1 MPDLELIKEFP
12 DQSEEALQQPV
23 VNKKA
28 KRLDVT
34 KIPAIL
40 YDFANTP
47 VNIDSETSAIVATKK
62 NRMSVLLD
70 RGHELFNEELV
81 DIDET
86 KLDFDDG
93 LPLPKL
99 RASVC
104 QDLIEVNGKIKSH
117 GYEFKV
123 KDALR
128 TEETQWRAKT
138 NTIKK
143 WVVINYIQDHLS
155 DKFTP
160 EELQLIKG
168 AKDITDFKVGIFN
181 SCPDDTLIGIL
192 LDMDLNTY
200 KKIILEWQKLCRDP
214 QVDNKMSLDVFMQSE
229 LGKYVGNVDTI
240 GKNIMDRITWAD
252 RQFSDPESP
261 EEALPPHYTGA
272 AIDIELFKEDAESP
286 GRMEKMR
293 SKGREFSSFS
303 TLLGKKSAIK
313 RKLSEELGDKDMN
326 AVLDDLSGEELVQDN
341 QAALLVVLL
350 ELFTTPSDRNKLLNS
365 KMWLNVKGKNY
376 ILDRYKPGFSKFKF
390 FEMRDMIHLLSV
402 DTDIINELDEY
413 QLAVLASL
421 GSYIPIEKYLEKC
434 KSIGETP
441 DKRIAEIAAS
451 RRMLYHLLTKT
462 RENGGLLEG
471 KSFIAHPNEH
481 WHFGRG
487 DKSSVLFSRQSSDE
501 MAYYGLPM
509 EYKVAS

>member
-138 NTIKK
+138 NTTSRLA
-143 WVVINYIQDHLS
+143 W
-155 DKFTP
+155 F
-160 EELQLIKG
+160 G
-168 AKDITDFKVGIFN
+168 AM
-181 SCPDDTLIGIL
+181 CIL
-192 LDMDLNTY
+192 
-200 KKIILEWQKLCRDP
+200 
-214 QVDNKMSLDVFMQSE
+214 
-229 LGKYVGNVDTI
+229 
-240 GKNIMDRITWAD
+240 
-252 RQFSDPESP
+252 
-261 EEALPPHYTGA
+261 
-272 AIDIELFKEDAESP
+272 
-286 GRMEKMR
+286 
-293 SKGREFSSFS
+293 
-303 TLLGKKSAIK
+303 
-313 RKLSEELGDKDMN
+313 
-326 AVLDDLSGEELVQDN
+326 
-341 QAALLVVLL
+341 
-350 ELFTTPSDRNKLLNS
+350 
-365 KMWLNVKGKNY
+365 
-376 ILDRYKPGFSKFKF
+376 
-390 FEMRDMIHLLSV
+390 
-402 DTDIINELDEY
+402 
-413 QLAVLASL
+413 
-421 GSYIPIEKYLEKC
+421 
-434 KSIGETP
+434 
-441 DKRIAEIAAS
+441 
-451 RRMLYHLLTKT
+451 
-462 RENGGLLEG
+462 
-471 KSFIAHPNEH
+471 
-481 WHFGRG
+481 
-487 DKSSVLFSRQSSDE
+487 
-501 MAYYGLPM
+501 
-509 EYKVAS
+509 